1 MRERVRKRERGGRM
15 REESGKRRKRVCEI
29 ERVDECVGERGGRM
43 RVQERMR
50 MGREDERVCKRER
63 GKGG

>member
-1 MRERVRKRERGGRM
+1 VW
-15 REESGKRRKRVCEI
+15 EI
-29 ERVDECVGERGGRM
+29 ERVDECVRERGGRR

-50 MGREDERVCKRER
+50 VGREDERVCKRER